1 MLLLK
6 IVTPDGI
13 TYESEIDQVSVS
25 TQNGEIT
32 VLQNHIP
39 LISVLK
45 AGEIRILKSGH
56 EVDLAVSSGVLE
68 VRPHNEVYILADTA
82 ERAEHIDLERAE
94 TARKRAEELMAQ
106 KQTLEDVEFALLQ
119 AKLEK
124 ELARLKV
131 GKKYK
136 NIR

>member
-94 TARKRAEELMAQ
+94 SARKRAEELMAQ